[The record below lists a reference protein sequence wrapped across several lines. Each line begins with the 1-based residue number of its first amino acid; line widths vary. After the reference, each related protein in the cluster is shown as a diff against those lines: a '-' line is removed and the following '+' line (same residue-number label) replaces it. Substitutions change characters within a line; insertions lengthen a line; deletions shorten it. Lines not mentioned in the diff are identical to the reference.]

1 MRKNVLLVLLAAIM
15 ISWLP
20 SGSAADESK
29 LKFSGDLRGRYDGIW
44 YSDDA
49 TGPAAENRGRLRYRL
64 RVNAKATLNEHAK
77 VALRFGS
84 NGLDSRSGN
93 QTLGSREDFGPN
105 EISIR
110 RAYLVIL
117 PFKNGKLPS
126 HEGHWAIQF
135 GRVPMPFVWKNGKDF
150 MIWDN
155 DINPAGV
162 STTLDVVFTEEI
174 SFFANLGYFVID
186 ENKAARDPFVSGVQ
200 GGLVAKLTDKVQV
213 GVRGSY
219 YYFDYLDAAF
229 IMRGVDGTGGVIS
242 AGGNIMDG
250 LTGDADGGDL
260 RVAASHGFVKMAGLP
275 LLAFGGYSTNL
286 SAEPSQTFTNVA
298 EENIAY
304 NAGFEGG
311 DKKKTVKLGVAYYF
325 IEANAFPA
333 QFIDSDLFDGRTN
346 RKGFVVYGS
355 RRLMEGTEFN
365 IKLFNS
371 DAIETDLPA
380 FENSVEKSK
389 RTRVQIDLVYKF

>member
-1 MRKNVLLVLLAAIM
+1 MKRNVLLALIAAIL

-20 SGSAADESK
+20 AETAAEEGM

-44 YSDDA
+44 YSDDT
-49 TGPAAENRGRLRYRL
+49 TGPAARNRYRLRYRL
-64 RVNAKATLNEHAK
+64 RVNAKATINEHAK

-84 NGLDSRSGN
+84 NGSDSRSGN
-93 QTLGSREDFGPN
+93 QTLGSGVDFGPN
-105 EISIR
+105 EIGIR
-110 RAYLVIL
+110 RAYLIIL
-117 PFKNGKLPS
+117 PFNNGKLPS

-135 GRVPMPFVWKNGKDF
+135 GRVPIPFVWKNGKDF

-155 DINPAGV
+155 DFNPSGV
-162 STTLDVVFTEEI
+162 STTLDVALSEEVTFFT
-174 SFFANLGYFVID
+174 NLGYFVMD

-200 GGLVAKLTDKVQV
+200 GGLVAKLTDKVKV

-229 IMRGVDGTGGVIS
+229 IERGVDGTGGATS
-242 AGGNIMDG
+242 AGGNIVDG
-250 LTGDADGGDL
+250 LTGDASGGDL
-260 RVAASHGFVKMAGLP
+260 RVVATHGFVKINGLP
-275 LLAFGGYSTNL
+275 VLAFGGYSTNL
-286 SAEPSQTFTNVA
+286 SAEPSQMFTNVT

-304 NAGFEGG
+304 NAGIEGG
-311 DKKKTVKLGVAYYF
+311 DKKKAVKLGVAYYF

-365 IKLFNS
+365 IKLFSS
-371 DAIETDLPA
+371 DAIETELPA
-380 FENSVEKSK
+380 FEDSVEKSK